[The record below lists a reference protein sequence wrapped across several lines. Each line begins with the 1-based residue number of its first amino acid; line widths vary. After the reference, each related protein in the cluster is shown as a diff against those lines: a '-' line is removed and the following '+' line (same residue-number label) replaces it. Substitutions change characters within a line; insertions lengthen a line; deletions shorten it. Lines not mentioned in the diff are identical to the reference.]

1 MNNKQENVNF
11 GILTYNSINIGDEI
25 QSLAAM
31 RFLPR
36 IDSYVYREKINL
48 FKPSIKTKLLM
59 NAWWMWKPENFSIDK
74 NVDALFTS
82 VHIRETIFSNFEK
95 KMEIFSKFAPI
106 GCRDLSTCEYLKS
119 HNIQA
124 YFSGCLTL
132 TLQRNY
138 NIPKQDYILCVD
150 VPQKVID
157 VIKTRTSRPVYDIS
171 RFLSP
176 YCDSKE
182 RFELAKVM
190 LSLYHNA
197 HLVVSPRMHVIL
209 PSLALETNVLEI
221 KTREA
226 SIKGA
231 AVRYMGYVGFANYID
246 IDNHFEE
253 LYNYD
258 FDNPPKNPTKHLKY
272 REELIKKCS
281 DFTGYNNTESLIETD
296 FNPLIKLVQLNAY
309 KKENIG
315 RIVYW
320 ANIQE
325 LLQALYYR
333 LQGFDRYDLVDNEIV
348 DKNSIIKFLL
358 YIKNV
363 VNNLNKK
370 FWNRLIIILRYKY
383 LG

>member
-1 MNNKQENVNF
+1 MNKKQANVNF

-36 IDSYVYREKINL
+36 IDSYVFREKINL
-48 FKPSIKTKLLM
+48 FKPSVKTKLLM
-59 NAWWMWKPENFSIDK
+59 NAWWMWKPEYFSIDK

-82 VHIRETIFSNFEK
+82 VHIREAIFSNFEK

-106 GCRDLSTCEYLKS
+106 GCRDLSTYEYLKS

-176 YCDSKE
+176 YYDSKE
-182 RFELAKVM
+182 RFDLAKVI

-197 HLVVSPRMHVIL
+197 HLVVSPRLHVIL

-221 KTREA
+221 KTSKA
-226 SIKGA
+226 SIKGT
-231 AVRYMGYVGFANYID
+231 AVRYMGYEGFTNYINT
-246 IDNHFEE
+246 DNNFEE

-258 FDNPPKNPTKHLKY
+258 FDNPPQNPTKYLKY

-296 FNPLIKLVQLNAY
+296 FNPLIKLVQLNTY
-309 KKENIG
+309 KKENVG
-315 RIVYW
+315 RVVYW
-320 ANIQE
+320 ASVQE
-325 LLQALYYR
+325 LIKALYYR
-333 LQGFDRYDLVDNEIV
+333 LQGYDRFDLVDNEIV
-348 DKNSIIKFLL
+348 DKSSIIKFLL

-370 FWNRLIIILRYKY
+370 FWNRLIIILHYKY

>member
-82 VHIRETIFSNFEK
+82 VHIREAIFSNFEK

-157 VIKTRTSRPVYDIS
+157 VIKTKTSKPVYDIS

-182 RFELAKVM
+182 HFELAKVM

-197 HLVVSPRMHVIL
+197 HLVVSSRMHVIL
-209 PSLALETNVLEI
+209 PSLTLETNVLEI

-231 AVRYMGYVGFANYID
+231 AVRYMGYEGFTNYID

-296 FNPLIKLVQLNAY
+296 FNPLIKLVQLSAY

-315 RIVYW
+315 RIIYW
-320 ANIQE
+320 ASIQE
-325 LLQALYYR
+325 LIKALYYR

-348 DKNSIIKFLL
+348 DKSSIIKFLL

>member
-82 VHIRETIFSNFEK
+82 VHIREAIFSNFEK

-124 YFSGCLTL
+124 YFSGSLTL

-157 VIKTRTSRPVYDIS
+157 VIKTKTSKPVYDIS

-176 YCDSKE
+176 YYDSKE
-182 RFELAKVM
+182 HFELAKVM

-197 HLVVSPRMHVIL
+197 HLVVSSRMHVIL

-226 SIKGA
+226 FIKGA
-231 AVRYMGYVGFANYID
+231 AVRYMGYEGFTNYID

-296 FNPLIKLVQLNAY
+296 FNPLIKLVQLSAY

-315 RIVYW
+315 RIIYW
-320 ANIQE
+320 ASIQE
-325 LLQALYYR
+325 LIKALYYR

-348 DKNSIIKFLL
+348 DKSSIIKFLL